1 MRHVYLFCCNH
12 RCKDENTPILE
23 ELIELRQRVRYS
35 SKDST
40 LFNLFSNS
48 ETQDNCSPR
57 YFILTFAIMS
67 QKADLLG
74 FPTHSSFVLDMR
86 MAKSPE
92 RVAKFL
98 TELKNKLQELKKEE
112 MDLFLS
118 YKKED
123 VRALL

>member
-1 MRHVYLFCCNH
+1 
-12 RCKDENTPILE
+12 
-23 ELIELRQRVRYS
+23 
-35 SKDST
+35 
-40 LFNLFSNS
+40 
-48 ETQDNCSPR
+48 
-57 YFILTFAIMS
+57 MS

-92 RVAKFL
+92 RVTKFL